1 MGVDPVREGS
11 NLRMMRTVE
20 DKRRS
25 ARIVPIGSNEDVVV
39 LRINDEQHLAKILDL
54 SDGGTCVYTVESGV
68 PLDVGDTF
76 DDVALSRT
84 GKSKNIDVKVSR
96 VNGQV
101 AGLEFISPS
110 PEAIQHIQAKI
121 IRLEV
126 EWMRLKPTG

>member
-1 MGVDPVREGS
+1 MMG
-11 NLRMMRTVE
+11 TVE

-25 ARIVPIGSNEDVVV
+25 ARIVPIGSSEDVVV
-39 LRINDEQHLAKILDL
+39 LRIGDEQYLAKILDL

-68 PLDVGDTF
+68 PLGVGDTF
-76 DDVALSRT
+76 EVSLYHNGT
-84 GKSKNIDVKVSR
+84 IENIDVRVSR

-101 AGLEFISPS
+101 TGLEFISPS

>member
-1 MGVDPVREGS
+1 
-11 NLRMMRTVE
+11 MMRTVE

-39 LRINDEQHLAKILDL
+39 LRIGDEQHLAKILDL

-76 DDVALSRT
+76 DVSLYHE
-84 GKSKNIDVKVSR
+84 GKIEDIDVKVSR

-101 AGLEFISPS
+101 AGLEFIAPS